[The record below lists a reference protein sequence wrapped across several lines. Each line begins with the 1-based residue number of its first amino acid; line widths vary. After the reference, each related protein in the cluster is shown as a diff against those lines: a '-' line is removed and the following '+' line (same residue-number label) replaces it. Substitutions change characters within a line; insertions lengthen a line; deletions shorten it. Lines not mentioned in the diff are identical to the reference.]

1 MLMPRW
7 KENLLSDMFR
17 RTELLETNL
26 KKRLNEEVNKGFDSR
41 DEMREVFLDIADEF
55 NVSPNIIWS
64 MYYDSDW

>member
-7 KENLLSDMFR
+7 KENLLSDMFS

-64 MYYDSDW
+64 MYYDGGW

>member
-55 NVSPNIIWS
+55 NVSPSIIWS
-64 MYYDSDW
+64 MYYDGGW